1 MVVVRPVDC
10 SAIATLTY
18 LGTTELSQDYT
29 IRVAVGLVGMS
40 PKRMHCSITLPCGI
54 DASIGLPGPRAASA
68 ASASFVTCRDAT
80 GSYH

>member
-10 SAIATLTY
+10 SAVATLTY
-18 LGTTELSQDYT
+18 LDTTELSQDYT
-29 IRVAVGLVGMS
+29 IRVDFVRVDMS
-40 PKRMHCSITLPCGI
+40 PRRMHCSITLPCGI

-80 GSYH
+80 GNYH